1 MAPDGTVWLS
11 TGMGVEAWAGANV
24 TRHLEDTLCTG
35 SIFVGPDGTVG
46 VTAWDGIHLYDG
58 SEWSLV
64 APNGA
69 VRRAAS
75 PDGTLGVVVARRDG
89 LRLYHDG
96 EVTHVLQGTRLDE
109 IAAAPDGF
117 VLAGRRGG
125 QEQRRGLPCR
135 PGRSLRRGE
144 PRVRDHRRRHVGRR
158 SGHRLA
164 APAPSLSLAR
174 RP

>member
-96 EVTHVLQGTRLDE
+96 EVTHVLQGTRLNE
-109 IAAAPDGF
+109 IAAAPDASF
-117 VLAGRRGG
+117 WLAGGVGKSSGG
-125 QEQRRGLPCR
+125 VYRVDPAEVFAAES
-135 PGRSLRRGE
+135 PGSATTDDGTSE
-144 PRVRDHRRRHVGRR
+144 DE
-158 SGHRLA
+158 A
-164 APAPSLSLAR
+164 ATG
-174 RP
+174 